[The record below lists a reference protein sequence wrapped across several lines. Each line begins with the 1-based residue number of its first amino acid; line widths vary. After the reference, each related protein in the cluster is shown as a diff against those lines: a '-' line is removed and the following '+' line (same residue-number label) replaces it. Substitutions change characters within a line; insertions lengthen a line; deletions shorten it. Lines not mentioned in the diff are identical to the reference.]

1 MNLTQKLRASE
12 KLLPVVWQDCTWNPR
27 VVILPVPKRFTGPQ
41 PFYSSYPIYPT
52 YAAPRLRV
60 PRLPANTLSLMKI
73 TSAPSRRSRRAFTLV
88 ELLVVISIIAILAA
102 MLLPALGR
110 AKRQGQISRAKMEI
124 GQIVSAIHT
133 YDSDYSR
140 IPACTGEMTDKN
152 RIASG
157 MDFTY
162 GTFSLTSFSTPTGR
176 TNYPI
181 LTPNCT
187 FQTNNAQLMA
197 VLIDLESYASGID
210 TVNKGHVKNPQRT
223 KYLNVNAVSDPNLPG
238 LGPDG
243 VYRDPW
249 GNPYIITLDLNN
261 DEKCRDSFYC
271 TPKVSQDSSDATG
284 NRGLNGLI
292 KTTTPVTG
300 GPFFEANTP
309 VTVWS
314 AGPDKMIDPASNAKT
329 GANKDNVVSWK
340 Q

>member
-1 MNLTQKLRASE
+1 MNLTQKLRAKE

-27 VVILPVPKRFTGPQ
+27 VIILPVPKRYTGPQ
-41 PFYSSYPIYPT
+41 AFYSYYPIYPSYT
-52 YAAPRLRV
+52 APRLRV

-140 IPACTGEMTDKN
+140 VPAWAGEMTDKN
-152 RIASG
+152 RIISG

-162 GTFSLTSFSTPTGR
+162 GTYSLNPLKTPTG
-176 TNYPI
+176 TQAI

-197 VLIDLESYASGID
+197 VLLDLESYASGKD

-223 KYLNVNAVSDPNLPG
+223 KYLNVNSVSDTNNVAG

>member
-27 VVILPVPKRFTGPQ
+27 VIILPVPKRYTGLHA
-41 PFYSSYPIYPT
+41 FSSPYPIFASCT
-52 YAAPRLRV
+52 APRLRV
-60 PRLPANTLSLMKI
+60 PRLPANAFSLMKM
-73 TSAPSRRSRRAFTLV
+73 TSLPSRRSRRAFTLI

-102 MLLPALGR
+102 MLLPALSR

-140 IPACTGEMTDKN
+140 VPAWSGEMTDRD
-152 RIASG
+152 RIKSG

-162 GTFSLTSFSTPTGR
+162 GTYNLNPLKTPAGTQH
-176 TNYPI
+176 I

-187 FQTNNAQLMA
+187 FQTNNAQLIA
-197 VLIDLESYASGID
+197 VLLDLESYGSGKD

-223 KYLNVNAVSDPNLPG
+223 KYLNVNSVSDTNLPG

-271 TPKVSQDSSDATG
+271 NPMVSQDSSDPNG

-314 AGPDKMIDPASNAKT
+314 AGPDKMIDPTSNART
-329 GANKDNVVSWK
+329 GANKDNVLSWK

>member
-1 MNLTQKLRASE
+1 MHQTQKLRASE
-12 KLLPVVWQDCTWNPR
+12 KLLPVDWQDCTWNPR
-27 VVILPVPKRFTGPQ
+27 LIILPVPKPFPGPQ
-41 PFYSSYPIYPT
+41 AFYWPSPMYPSYT
-52 YAAPRLRV
+52 APRLRV
-60 PRLPANTLSLMKI
+60 ARLPAHTFSLIKI
-73 TSAPSRRSRRAFTLV
+73 SSAPSRRWRRAFTLV

-140 IPACTGEMTDKN
+140 VPAWSGEMTDPD
-152 RIASG
+152 RIAAG

-162 GTFSLTSFSTPTGR
+162 GNYKLTAVTTPPG
-176 TNYPI
+176 TNAGQ
-181 LTPNCT
+181 LLSPNCK

-197 VLIDLESYASGID
+197 VLLDLESYASGND

-271 TPKVSQDSSDATG
+271 SPKVSQDSSDSTG

-292 KTTTPVTG
+292 KTTAPVQG
-300 GPFFEANTP
+300 GPFFEANSP

-314 AGPDKMIDPASNAKT
+314 AGPDKMIDPNSNAKT